1 MASVT
6 LSMNNFAHPLSTPP
20 VKRNRNRKEKEAE
33 GHIVKFLITIF
44 LILSG
49 VCIMTIC
56 LSHPILA
63 FDGDISTL
71 SDIKVPIYEET
82 NETQKIISEADIKAW
97 ENKIIEKYKGKPVYF
112 KTTGVAHIR
121 TTKYINNMPIKINIV
136 EINPNINPDL
146 VIKPDTANQNLNARA
161 KIKNIASR
169 NNALV
174 AVNGGY
180 FKPQTGVPLGS
191 LMIDGVTLTGPIYN
205 RVALGITQSDA
216 GTSFSMGRV
225 ELDIK
230 LKNKI
235 AEIKVDNINQPR
247 MLSTYTLLY
256 TDKWGKISPAPPKY
270 GANALIQEGK
280 ITKISAS
287 PIEIPSGAYV
297 VSAPY
302 SKIDELQKLKNLS
315 LEINYPEQF
324 KGSDHIIGAGP
335 FLLKDGKIYIDTAE
349 EKLLSVGG
357 KNPRSAIGYTEDNSL
372 IIVTVDGREK
382 TSVGMTLNQLASLMK
397 SLGCANA
404 MNFDGGSSTVM
415 YIAGNVVNSPVN
427 SGGVPISNALI
438 VSEKKNQSI

>member
-6 LSMNNFAHPLSTPP
+6 LSLNNFARPLSTPP
-20 VKRNRNRKEKEAE
+20 VKRNQSSKEKEVSIPIE
-33 GHIVKFLITIF
+33 KFFISIF

-63 FDGDISTL
+63 FDGGVHIL
-71 SDIKVPIYEET
+71 SETKVPIYSEP
-82 NETQKIISEADIKAW
+82 KRVISEADIKTW
-97 ENKIIEKYKGKPVYF
+97 ENKILEKYKGKQVYI
-112 KTTGVAHIR
+112 KTTGVAHIK
-121 TTKYINNMPIKINIV
+121 TVKYINNKPIKINIV

-146 VIKPDTANQNLNARA
+146 VIKPDTAKQNLNARA
-161 KIKNIASR
+161 KIKNIASK

-180 FKPQTGVPLGS
+180 FKPQTGVPLGT
-191 LMIDGVTLTGPIYN
+191 LMIDGETLTGPIYN
-205 RVALGITQSDA
+205 RVALGITQSTE

-225 ELDIK
+225 NLDIK

-235 AEIKVDNINQPR
+235 SEIKVDNINQPR

-270 GANALIQEGK
+270 GANALIQDGK
-280 ITKISAS
+280 VVKISAS

-302 SKIDELQKLKNLS
+302 NKIDELQKLKK
-315 LEINYPEQF
+315 LELAINYPEQF
-324 KGSDHIIGAGP
+324 KNANHIIGAGP
-335 FLLKDGKIYIDTAE
+335 YLIRDGKIYVDIED
-349 EKLLSVGG
+349 EKLLAVGG
-357 KNPRSAIGYTEDNSL
+357 KNPRSAIGYTLDNSL

-397 SLGCANA
+397 GLGCHYA

-415 YIAGNVVNSPVN
+415 YVAGNVVNSPVN
-427 SGGVPISNALI
+427 SGGVPISNALV

>member
-1 MASVT
+1 MVSVT
-6 LSMNNFAHPLSTPP
+6 LLANNFAHPLSTPP

-33 GHIVKFLITIF
+33 GRIAKFLITIF

-63 FDGDISTL
+63 FEGDIQSL
-71 SDIKVPIYEET
+71 AGAQVPIYSEEKNIT
-82 NETQKIISEADIKAW
+82 EADIEAW
-97 ENKIIEKYKGKPVYF
+97 KNKILTKYKGKPVYI
-112 KTTGVAHIR
+112 KATGVVHTRA
-121 TTKYINNMPIKINIV
+121 TKYINNKPIKINIV

-146 VIKPDTANQNLNARA
+146 VIKPDTANQSLNARA
-161 KIKNIASR
+161 KIKNIAVKS
-169 NNALV
+169 NALV

-191 LMIDGVTLTGPIYN
+191 LMIDGETLTGPIYN
-205 RVALGITQSDA
+205 RVALGITQDEN

-225 ELDIK
+225 NLDIK

-235 AEIKVDNINQPR
+235 AEINVDNINQPR

-270 GANALIQEGK
+270 GANALVEEGK
-280 ITKISAS
+280 VTKISAS
-287 PIEIPSGAYV
+287 PIEIPQGAYV
-297 VSAPY
+297 ISAPY

-315 LEINYPEQF
+315 LEINYPDEF
-324 KGSDHIIGAGP
+324 KGASHIIGAGP
-335 FLLKDGKIYIDTAE
+335 YLLKDGKIFVDIEE

-372 IIVTVDGREK
+372 VIVTVDGREK

-397 SLGCANA
+397 GLGCVNA

-415 YIAGNVVNSPVN
+415 YVAGNVVNSPVN
-427 SGGVPISNALI
+427 AGGVPISNALV